1 MDKRASQSMNAEGA
15 GSSDVAGIVS
25 DISQTRAS
33 MSSTVNEIE
42 QRLSPAHIKEQIVE
56 LKDSALGQFHE
67 VKDHLKDDLAKEFQE
82 AKGKIEQEM
91 AEARAR
97 INQEL
102 EHARQAVHDATVG
115 RMEHMVHD
123 AKETVTE
130 AKTTAFQVVRENP
143 IPVAL
148 VAVGLGWLL
157 MGARGSRSRRDGRSR
172 AERIQQGY
180 RVGIRE
186 GNHRFEDT
194 RGRESLPAHSTF
206 GDALHGAQ
214 DRVARFGHQM
224 GDGASEVGHKVQ
236 EVGHRIQEGA
246 VGLSQQARGAVHD
259 VGETVGSLAHR
270 AGENAGQLAHRVGDG
285 AGELAHR
292 VSDGAG
298 QVVHTIGDGAGRL
311 AHRVGDG
318 AEHIAHGTRDVASH
332 LAHDASRVGQRAYR
346 GVESGMVRAE
356 QGFEDAMYSNPLAV
370 GAVAL
375 AVGAAIGLALPH
387 TEREDDWTGEVR
399 DRLFEQAEHAA
410 HSALEAVEHKAQAF
424 VGDLGQDHRGRGRR
438 HAGV

>member
-1 MDKRASQSMNAEGA
+1 MDKRASQSVNGGGA
-15 GSSDVAGIVS
+15 GGGEIAGIVD
-25 DISQTRAS
+25 DINRTRAS

-56 LKDSALGQFHE
+56 LKDSALGQYHE
-67 VKDHLKDDLAKEFQE
+67 VKDHLKDDLAREFQE
-82 AKGKIEQEM
+82 AKSKLEQEM
-91 AEARAR
+91 AEARVR
-97 INQEL
+97 IDHEI

-115 RMEHMVHD
+115 RVEHMVHD
-123 AKETVTE
+123 AKETVTD
-130 AKTTAFQVVRENP
+130 AKTTVFQVVRENP

-157 MGARGSRSRRDGRSR
+157 MGARGSRPRRDVRSR
-172 AERIQQGY
+172 EERLQQGY

-186 GNHRFEDT
+186 GNRRFEGT
-194 RGRESLPAHSTF
+194 RGPESPREHSAF
-206 GDALHGAQ
+206 GDAVHGAQ
-214 DRVARFGHQM
+214 DSVSRLGHQI

-236 EVGHRIQEGA
+236 EAGHWIQEGA
-246 VGLSQQARGAVHD
+246 IGLTRQARGAVHD

-270 AGENAGQLAHRVGDG
+270 AGDNVGQLAHRVGDG
-285 AGELAHR
+285 AGELAR
-292 VSDGAG
+292 G
-298 QVVHTIGDGAGRL
+298 
-311 AHRVGDG
+311 VGDG
-318 AEHIAHGTRDVASH
+318 AEHLAQSTRDVASH
-332 LAHDASRVGQRAYR
+332 LANDASRAGQRAYR

-356 QGFEDAMYSNPLAV
+356 QGFEEAMYSNPLAL

-410 HSALEAVEHKAQAF
+410 HDALQAVEHRAQVF
-424 VGDLGQDHRGRGRR
+424 VGDIGQDPRGRSRR
-438 HAGV
+438 HAGA